1 MCETLKNKA
10 LKGIL
15 WNAVDRFSSQGI
27 SFLVS
32 IMIARL
38 LTPHDYGLV
47 AMVGVFIAVAQTF
60 VDSGFSSAIVRKVDR
75 TEVDLSTAFYAN
87 VGIGILCYLILYL
100 LAPYIACFYRE
111 SELCAIVRAMGVI
124 FFLFSFSNIQQA
136 VLTINVN
143 FKTKTKIS
151 LISVIISGLIGMF
164 LAFVGFGVWALVYQ
178 QVVFAL
184 SKVILLW
191 AFVKWRPLRAFSW
204 NSFSTLFSFGSKML
218 LAGLLNSVFSNLYS
232 IVIGKS
238 LSSSYLGYYSRAE
251 QFAQFPS
258 TSIANIIK
266 GVSFPTMA
274 LIQNEEER
282 FNTNFYRIQNVITFF
297 SFPLII
303 GLAALST
310 PLIFVLLSEKWI
322 YSARLLQIICFALMW
337 YPVYSQNLNI
347 LEVKGFGNYILK
359 SEIVSKTICV
369 IALFFLIPMGL
380 EAVCWGQV
388 FSNLLSVLISG
399 YFVAKVTK
407 SSYKR
412 LFDTIKVNFVFALV
426 MGMVCYMAQIPFS
439 LPIIQLGVG
448 ILVGIITYFIL
459 NYLFNRSSL
468 VMFYRLVFKK

>member
-238 LSSSYLGYYSRAE
+238 LSSSYLGYY
-251 QFAQFPS
+251 
-258 TSIANIIK
+258 
-266 GVSFPTMA
+266 
-274 LIQNEEER
+274 
-282 FNTNFYRIQNVITFF
+282 
-297 SFPLII
+297 LII
-303 GLAALST
+303 S
-310 PLIFVLLSEKWI
+310 
-322 YSARLLQIICFALMW
+322 
-337 YPVYSQNLNI
+337 
-347 LEVKGFGNYILK
+347 LK
-359 SEIVSKTICV
+359 
-369 IALFFLIPMGL
+369 
-380 EAVCWGQV
+380 
-388 FSNLLSVLISG
+388 
-399 YFVAKVTK
+399 
-407 SSYKR
+407 
-412 LFDTIKVNFVFALV
+412 
-426 MGMVCYMAQIPFS
+426 
-439 LPIIQLGVG
+439 
-448 ILVGIITYFIL
+448 
-459 NYLFNRSSL
+459 
-468 VMFYRLVFKK
+468 